1 MKKTLVAPSLLSADF
16 SDLRNETKKVE
27 NADILH
33 IDVMDGVFV
42 PNITLGA
49 KTVRDIKPYSQLTF
63 DVHLMTVNPLKHV
76 ENFSKAG
83 ADIIT
88 FHYEAA
94 KDNVF
99 EVIDKIKSYDKK
111 VGLSIKPCTN
121 PEEIIQYLD
130 YIDLFLVMTVE
141 PGKGG
146 QKFMPDCAE
155 KIRTIRAK
163 AKESL
168 LIGVDGGINAE
179 TGEICA
185 KYGADILVAGSYVYG
200 SKNNIEE
207 AINSLR
213 FEV

>member
-1 MKKTLVAPSLLSADF
+1 MKKIFVAPSLLSADF
-16 SDLRNETKKVE
+16 SDLKNETKKVE
-27 NADILH
+27 SADILH

-49 KTVRDIKPYSQLTF
+49 KTVNDIRKYSELIF
-63 DVHLMTVNPLKHV
+63 DVHLMTVNPIKHV
-76 ENFSKAG
+76 KNFAKAG

-99 EVIDKIKSYDKK
+99 EVIDEIKSFGKK
-111 VGLSIKPCTN
+111 AGLSIKPQTN
-121 PEEIIQYLD
+121 PEEVIRYLD

-141 PGKGG
+141 PGAGG
-146 QKFMPDCAE
+146 QKFMPDSGE
-155 KIRTIRAK
+155 KVKVIREK
-163 AKESL
+163 AKDSL
-168 LIGVDGGINAE
+168 LIEVDGGINAE
-179 TGEICA
+179 TGKICA
-185 KYGADILVAGSYVYG
+185 DNGADILVAGSYVYK
-200 SKNNIEE
+200 SEDIEK